1 MKLQEGNSQ
10 GQHLVEKELQRLGR
24 TAVNLEQLAHQLGF
38 AKADDLYVAVA
49 KDEYSLRHIE
59 QAFKPQPEEK
69 THDTPH
75 VADAGRSS
83 VTRTGRSGVLVVGV
97 DSLLT
102 QLARCCR
109 PAPPD
114 KIAGFITKIG
124 RASCR
129 ERV

>member
-1 MKLQEGNSQ
+1 
-10 GQHLVEKELQRLGR
+10 
-24 TAVNLEQLAHQLGF
+24 LEELAHQVGF

-69 THDTPH
+69 DHDTPH

-114 KIAGFITKIG
+114 EIAGFITKG
-124 RASCR
+124 RGVRSEEHTSELQSRFDLVCR
-129 ERV
+129 LLLEKKKKKANIQY